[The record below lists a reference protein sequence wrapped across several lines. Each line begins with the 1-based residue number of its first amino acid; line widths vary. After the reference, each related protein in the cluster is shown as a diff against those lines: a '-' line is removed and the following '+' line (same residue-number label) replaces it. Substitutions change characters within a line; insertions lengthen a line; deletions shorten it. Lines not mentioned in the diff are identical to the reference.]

1 MTKNNTISCLASH
14 SALNIL
20 KGAKEE
26 GFKTLAIC
34 KKAST
39 NFYKSFGV
47 ADKIIEVENYS
58 EIFDIQRE
66 LEDSIVVPHGSF
78 VAYLGLDRLLNE
90 FNIPVFGN
98 KEILNW
104 ESDRRL
110 KSKLLRESGVKMPME
125 FEKPEQIDR
134 PVIVKFHGALGGSG
148 YFIAENAEEF
158 YQKSKGEDCLI
169 QELIVGATMYPSFF
183 YSKIRDRLEFFCVD
197 RRYESDVDS
206 AIKIDDDPTFTVV
219 GNFPVVPRESLA
231 VKMYDLG
238 EGFIRASKK
247 FVYPGMIG
255 PFCLELC
262 IDRSTNIYSFEFSGR
277 IVAGTNCFIPHS
289 PYSYIMWGEQMSMGK
304 RIARELKEAISEG
317 RLDEITS

>member
-238 EGFIRASKK
+238 EGFVKASKK
-247 FVYPGMIG
+247 FVNPGMIG

-262 IDRSTNIYSFEFSGR
+262 KDRETNLYSFEFSGR